1 MASRLNLHEELC
13 TILGTRNAY
22 YNPPESLRLQYD
34 CVVYSRSGIDSMRA
48 DNRNYVNTNQYT
60 LVVMSKSPSCDIPE
74 KILEHFPMASFDRQ
88 YTSDELYHFIITLY
102 Y

>member
-13 TILGTRNAY
+13 TILGTRNVY
-22 YNPPESLRLQYD
+22 FNPPESLRLQYD
-34 CVVYSRSGIDSMRA
+34 CIKYSMTGMHSKRA
-48 DNRNYVNTNQYT
+48 DDFAYGNTKQYT

-74 KILEHFPMASFDRQ
+74 KILEHFPMARFDRQ
-88 YTSDELYHFIITLY
+88 YAYDELYHTIILLY